1 MIIIGLTG
9 GIGTGKS
16 TTSRFL
22 SDLGALVLDAD
33 SLGHETYKK
42 GTGLYRD
49 LIKAFGQDILD
60 SNGEIN
66 RSELA
71 EIVFTDENLL
81 IKLNSM
87 VHPHIKQSI
96 ERTID
101 KLDKQE
107 INMVVIDAAIL
118 VEAGWRNLV
127 DELWVVTAERKTIKQ
142 RLSHK
147 LKNNMDSALKRS
159 KFQMPQS
166 ELKAKADLVID
177 NEGSIRALRERVTLL
192 FNERIDLARESNK

>member
-1 MIIIGLTG
+1 
-9 GIGTGKS
+9 
-16 TTSRFL
+16 
-22 SDLGALVLDAD
+22 
-33 SLGHETYKK
+33 
-42 GTGLYRD
+42 
-49 LIKAFGQDILD
+49 
-60 SNGEIN
+60 
-66 RSELA
+66 
-71 EIVFTDENLL
+71 
-81 IKLNSM
+81 M

-127 DELWVVTAERKTIKQ
+127 DELWVVTAERKTIKK

-147 LKNNMDSALKRS
+147 LKNNMDNALKRS
-159 KFQMPQS
+159 KFQMAQT

-177 NEGSIRALRERVTLL
+177 NEGSIGALKERVTLL